1 MQSRLLLRA
10 QFVFSWKGFPR
21 LKVWG
26 RLRGGSSS
34 RGLGLVPVVVEDG
47 PAMHGD
53 PAQICPVPAVFAR
66 RRAQSCYLEGHSP
79 WEETC
84 IDITL
89 IWRPD
94 G

>member
-1 MQSRLLLRA
+1 M
-10 QFVFSWKGFPR
+10 
-21 LKVWG
+21 
-26 RLRGGSSS
+26 
-34 RGLGLVPVVVEDG
+34 PVVVEDG

-53 PAQICPVPAVFAR
+53 PAQICPVPAVFAH
-66 RRAQSCYLEGHSP
+66 RRAQSCYLEGHSS